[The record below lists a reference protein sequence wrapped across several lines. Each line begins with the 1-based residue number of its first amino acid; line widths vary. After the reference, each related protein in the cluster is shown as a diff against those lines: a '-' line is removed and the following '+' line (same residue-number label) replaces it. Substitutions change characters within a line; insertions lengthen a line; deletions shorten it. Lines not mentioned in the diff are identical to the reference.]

1 MSVQLD
7 PIIKRKLRDF
17 GKRRLQ
23 LIFLRG
29 LCSGVVSLLAVFS
42 SIALIDYLSQAR
54 IPDDLRAILSYCG
67 YLIVFLSIWR
77 TCARLLLHLPG
88 QKQMARL
95 IEQTS
100 PEFHEDLLSAVELG
114 GDTSRIA
121 DSETFRNLVQKDVAS
136 RIKGL
141 DINQALPIAR
151 LRRWLFSTAGLVTLV
166 IGLLSIPEFG
176 LQFQR
181 LFGRALLPG
190 ANIAP
195 VTDLQARILAPLDS
209 VQRTPRNEP
218 LRFLVQVDGEGEGP
232 DRIELQTRVL
242 ENRQS
247 PIGMSARQNQKF
259 SLDYNVGREPFEFR
273 ILADGAPITME
284 WGSQLSQW
292 FRMEVASRPYVTS
305 YRKAY
310 SYPSY
315 TRLSPTTTTD
325 KRGDLEAW
333 EGTVVKLFLETNQA
347 VEHGRIKLDLVGV
360 ESTPIQLEPAPDGM
374 GLLTKIH
381 LRRSGT
387 YRVTEVR
394 STATGWNGKPSQAF
408 EIIARPDEAPAVRII
423 EPQGRSLLIA
433 TDDILPLTF
442 HAKDDLAL
450 ESIAYQVRINNQPWA
465 KFELPGFETPIDRKE
480 ALAQFDLDLLKLK
493 LSPNDKVLIKFVAED
508 RKGTLSESEH
518 LELSIISRD
527 LDLSATQVLKLES
540 LMVNDLRDLSYS
552 AESRSKEAA
561 TLSKSFKEKG
571 WPGPAHQ
578 LREIALSISEEAD
591 LLYEKS
597 LTILPAMPR
606 GANSFEMTFL
616 ARAVNSIAH
625 HQTGQALAESDLFS
639 NASDP
644 KAKEVAMK
652 TFQSKLND
660 DKNLLGNLRN
670 VSQNNFD
677 HQIRAVGA
685 GYLSKLIQNQ
695 QDLVASIEKSF
706 NPRVVAR
713 RQEVSF
719 KHWQEI
725 GKLFKLGRSSFQ
737 GPMKNVDRME
747 ASVKQALESK
757 SPNSREVSRE
767 ISKWNEKLGQF
778 ENSLLGMLRGNA
790 RNFKTSR
797 QNLVWNVKPSWEEL
811 KELDRRSSLYQK
823 DPDENHALIHLISQ
837 REIPAV
843 VASLEGRAR
852 IEERR
857 KDTDFPFVKDLGQF
871 ARGLRRMGN
880 ALQIEIEANE
890 KSDSVTSEFQEM
902 TGLLQILET
911 YHEVV
916 EAASLASSLAQREG
930 WEMGKSSALAERAIE
945 WGATSA
951 PWRPLADRIRGMP
964 IQRINGSV
972 KNRDQA
978 SKIMGDLQ
986 NQSFVKQIDQEM
998 ERRTREP
1005 QNAPRTVIK
1014 LVKRLQEELQVVLSL
1029 LKPNAMEARKR
1040 LAELTPSLAD
1050 LARAL
1055 AEKTR
1060 NLENKSKNIL
1070 EENTGQDFRQ
1080 RTIALQSQQRIH
1092 GKEITLFNEAL
1103 RQEANI
1109 QNLLDAEG
1117 REIARDADDAA
1128 AFLQAKELSIEQAI
1142 DRALQSVNQAN
1153 QDSAL
1158 EKAQVEQGKLAEFLD
1173 LLADHFEALNKGQNV
1188 SETRE
1193 ELRSIEEELGIQ
1205 DEMEK
1210 RFDEARRLAE
1220 LAQLPAE
1227 ELLAEL
1233 EKELVV
1239 NEPMQKELAQIE
1251 EDIIEQAEE
1260 KVREAA
1266 EEEEEIAQEVENSD
1280 KPTAQKKKEL
1290 AKELARLSQEIEK
1303 LADREVERAA
1313 QHAEKAKAGEAEKS
1327 LEESGEVLEEIA
1339 EDLKAQA
1346 KPENTIAELTQIAEE
1361 LGEALK
1367 DQSEKLQ
1374 KSAEKADSVSAL
1386 TKEKA
1391 DLEAEKT
1398 AEEAEKAAQL
1408 AEELTAA
1415 AQLAEAEAKKADS
1428 DAAQAI
1434 RKALD
1439 AQQEAVLA
1447 QRNLEEAEK
1456 DAAQQ
1461 PNNPDAQEAV
1471 EEAEKKAEEAQ
1482 QFAQDQREEAGQS
1495 QADAQEL
1502 AQLAN
1507 QAKKLAEQAQS
1518 TAQQK
1523 QSESSFAE
1531 ERSELNPSQL
1541 ENAGKEAKK
1550 AGQEAKKAAKKA
1562 DDLAQQAQDISEQ
1575 LSGLQED
1582 VKPQPEALAKAQN
1595 DQVELGQDLVE
1606 AAKNLARASRHE
1618 ERLGNEESANALE
1631 EIAQG
1636 TEEAA
1641 MEVASAAQELENE
1654 ELSQQL
1660 EDLVEEAIELAESQ
1674 GVQEASDEIPLAEEA
1689 QSDLQ
1694 EAAQSAQE
1702 IVDSQ
1707 PAFEEIAEAAQD
1719 FSEEVQEAAE
1729 SFAEVAELAQQLAEG
1744 AEESFQEA
1752 REQAAQAK
1760 EHAAFTQQ
1768 QVQAND
1774 SPGEPDTQ
1782 KTLSDNEALQAAQ
1795 EAEQNALEEMQAAQE
1810 ALKDASEQA
1819 QASLEAATEA
1829 SELAKSAESF
1839 AEGFPQDPSF
1849 AENNPT
1855 ETSEDMSSPSGSSEA
1870 LAKAYDAIE
1879 TQVDA
1884 LDSLDQ
1890 SSSLGEPITGDMS
1903 VEEVLA
1909 QQELGNSG
1917 STDEN
1922 SPLTNPE
1929 TAQALAQTLD
1939 ALDQALNPLD
1949 SPFLSE
1955 NPESSPSAATP
1966 LEELAQATPRP
1977 AHSSEPGDSAPPSQ
1991 EPASRQS
1998 ASGPGKSCSLC
2009 SAKALNQVAQALSQ
2023 AAQAQALAMAASR
2036 IDEQS
2041 GLVESTQMRSG
2052 DGSEI
2057 DAAARIALQDLP
2069 IPNLENNSE
2078 LEWNQLPPKLAK
2090 DLMGGKREAV
2100 SGEFRNRVEAY
2111 FRAMSD
2117 KSRQTRR

>member
-54 IPDDLRAILSYCG
+54 IPDDLRAIVSYCG

-151 LRRWLFSTAGLVTLV
+151 LRRWLFSTTGLVALV

-195 VTDLQARILAPLDS
+195 VTNLQARILAPLDS

-218 LRFLVQVDGEGEGP
+218 LRFLVQVDGEGEGL

-273 ILADGAPITME
+273 ILADGAPITMK

-315 TRLSPTTTTD
+315 TRLTPTTTTD

-333 EGTVVKLFLETNQA
+333 EGTVVELFLKTNQA
-347 VEHGRIKLDLVGV
+347 VERGRIKLDLVGV

-394 STATGWNGKPSQAF
+394 STDTGWNGKPSQAF

-423 EPQGRSLLIA
+423 EPEGRSLLLA

-450 ESIAYQVRINNQPWA
+450 ESIAYQVRINNRPWA

-493 LSPNDKVLIKFVAED
+493 LSPNDKVLIKFVAAD
-508 RKGTLSESEH
+508 RKGTLSESET

-540 LMVNDLRDLSYS
+540 MMVNDLRDLSYL
-552 AESRSKEAA
+552 AESRSKEAGA
-561 TLSKSFKEKG
+561 LSKSFKGKG
-571 WPGPAHQ
+571 WSGPDHQ
-578 LREIALSISEEAD
+578 LREIALSMSEEAD

-616 ARAVNSIAH
+616 ARAVNSVAH
-625 HQTGQALAESDLFS
+625 HQPGQALAESDLFS
-639 NASDP
+639 NSSDP

-652 TFQSKLND
+652 AFQSKLND

-670 VSQNNFD
+670 VSQSNFD

-695 QDLVASIEKSF
+695 KDLVASIEKSF

-747 ASVKQALESK
+747 ASVKQALESE
-757 SPNSREVSRE
+757 SPNSREVSQE
-767 ISKWNEKLGQF
+767 ISKWNEKLRQF

-790 RNFKTSR
+790 RSFRSSR

-811 KELDRRSSLYQK
+811 SELDRRSSLYQE
-823 DPDENHALIHLISQ
+823 DSNENHALIHLISQ
-837 REIPAV
+837 RQIPSV
-843 VASLEGRAR
+843 VSSLEGRAR
-852 IEERR
+852 LEERR
-857 KDTDFPFVKDLGQF
+857 KDTDSPFVKDLGQF
-871 ARGLRRMGN
+871 ARGLRRMGD
-880 ALQIEIEANE
+880 ALHIEIEANQKPE
-890 KSDSVTSEFQEM
+890 ARTSEFQEM
-902 TGLLQILET
+902 TGLLRILET

-930 WEMGKSSALAERAIE
+930 WEMGQSNAFAERAIE

-964 IQRINGSV
+964 IQWINGSV

-978 SKIMGDLQ
+978 SKIMRDLQ

-998 ERRTREP
+998 ERRTREQ
-1005 QNAPRTVIK
+1005 QNVPRTVIK

-1029 LKPNAMEARKR
+1029 LKPNALDARKR
-1040 LAELTPSLAD
+1040 LAELTPSLAE

-1070 EENTGQDFRQ
+1070 EENTEQDFRQ

-1109 QNLLDAEG
+1109 QNLLDTEG

-1142 DRALQSVNQAN
+1142 DRALQSINQAN

-1158 EKAQVEQGKLAEFLD
+1158 EKAQLEQGKLAEFLD
-1173 LLADHFEALNKGQNV
+1173 ALADHFEALKQGQNV

-1193 ELRSIEEELGIQ
+1193 ELRSTEEELGIQ

-1233 EKELVV
+1233 EKELAI

-1290 AKELARLSQEIEK
+1290 AKELAKLSQEIEK

-1327 LEESGEVLEEIA
+1327 LEESSEVLEEIA
-1339 EDLKAQA
+1339 KELKDQA
-1346 KPENTIAELTQIAEE
+1346 KPENTAAELAQTAEE
-1361 LGEALK
+1361 LVETLN

-1374 KSAEKADSVSAL
+1374 KSAEMADSVSAL
-1386 TKEKA
+1386 TPEEA
-1391 DLEAEKT
+1391 DLEAEK
-1398 AEEAEKAAQL
+1398 AAKEAEQAAQL
-1408 AEELTAA
+1408 AEELTVAA
-1415 AQLAEAEAKKADS
+1415 EEAEADAKKADA

-1434 RKALD
+1434 REALD

-1447 QRNLEEAEK
+1447 QRNLGEAEK

-1471 EEAEKKAEEAQ
+1471 EDAKNKAEEAQ
-1482 QFAQDQREEAGQS
+1482 QFAQDQRDEAGQS

-1502 AQLAN
+1502 AQQAN
-1507 QAKKLAEQAQS
+1507 QAEELAEQAQS
-1518 TAQQK
+1518 TAQK
-1523 QSESSFAE
+1523 KEAESLFAQ

-1541 ENAGKEAKK
+1541 ENAGKEAEK
-1550 AGQEAKKAAKKA
+1550 AMQEAKKAAEKA

-1575 LSGLQED
+1575 LSVLQKD
-1582 VKPQPEALAKAQN
+1582 VEPQLEALAKAQN

-1606 AAKNLARASRHE
+1606 AAEDLARASRHE
-1618 ERLGNEESANALE
+1618 ERLGNEESAHALE

-1641 MEVASAAQELENE
+1641 MEVASAAQELQNE

-1660 EDLVEEAIELAESQ
+1660 DDLAEEAIELTESQ
-1674 GVQEASDEIPLAEEA
+1674 GVQEASGEIPLAEEA
-1689 QSDLQ
+1689 QSELQ

-1702 IVDSQ
+1702 IVDSH
-1707 PAFEEIAEAAQD
+1707 PTFEEIAEAAQD
-1719 FSEEVQEAAE
+1719 FSEEAQEAAE
-1729 SFAEVAELAQQLAEG
+1729 SFAEVAELAQQLAQG

-1752 REQAAQAK
+1752 QEQAAQAK
-1760 EHAAFTQQ
+1760 EHADSTQQ
-1768 QVQAND
+1768 QAQAND
-1774 SPGEPDTQ
+1774 SPNEPDTQ

-1795 EAEQNALEEMQAAQE
+1795 EAEQNALDEMQAAQE

-1819 QASLEAATEA
+1819 QASLKAATEA

-1855 ETSEDMSSPSGSSEA
+1855 ETSEDMNAPSGSSEA

-1879 TQVDA
+1879 TQVVA
-1884 LDSLDQ
+1884 LDSLDE
-1890 SSSLGEPITGDMS
+1890 SSSLGEPTSGDMS
-1903 VEEVLA
+1903 VDEALA
-1909 QQELGNSG
+1909 QQELGNPG
-1917 STDEN
+1917 STEEN

-1939 ALDQALNPLD
+1939 ALDQALHSLD

-1966 LEELAQATPRP
+1966 LEDLAQAPTP
-1977 AHSSEPGDSAPPSQ
+1977 ASSSKPGEPGPPSQ
-1991 EPASRQS
+1991 EPSSGQS
-1998 ASGPGKSCSLC
+1998 SSGTGQSSSSS
-2009 SAKALNQVAQALSQ
+2009 SAQALNQVAQALSQ

-2041 GLVESTQMRSG
+2041 VLVESSQMNSG